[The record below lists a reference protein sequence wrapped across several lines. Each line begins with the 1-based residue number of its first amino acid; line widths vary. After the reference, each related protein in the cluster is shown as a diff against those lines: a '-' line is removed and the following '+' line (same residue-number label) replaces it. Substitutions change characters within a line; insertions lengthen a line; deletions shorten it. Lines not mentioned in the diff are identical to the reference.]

1 MKKNLLFI
9 FFLIF
14 SAVTSHAAAQGDIR
28 VKCSNFTMNVI
39 SDNTRCYQVLEN
51 NPVSFEAG
59 PEEIVKAQIANIAI
73 FFSDLENLNNSI
85 EPQVT
90 FYLIDDLMKTS
101 IALVDPVMNLRDILE
116 NITAGDMPIDSIT
129 TPVPFLPYQTEQQVT
144 AKLLKL
150 INFENGSGL
159 RSVIAFQ
166 DPISSN
172 QGASNL
178 YYSWQGLST
187 DGKYYISAVFP
198 LTSTTLD
205 GKSPNSVDWNS
216 LNSKDF
222 QLSLEQ
228 LDYYIRSIVIE

>member
-1 MKKNLLFI
+1 MKNNLLFT

-39 SDNTRCYQVLEN
+39 SDNTHCYQVLEN

-116 NITAGDMPIDSIT
+116 NITTGNMPIDSIS
-129 TPVPFLPYQTEQQVT
+129 TPVPFLPYQTEQQVS

-166 DPISSN
+166 DPISAN

-187 DGKYYISAVFP
+187 DGRYYISAVFP
-198 LTSTTLD
+198 LTSTILD

-222 QLSLEQ
+222 QPSLEQ